1 MFLLLY
7 GRHDCVPPKAGH
19 KNLPACSRLSVSVG
33 LLKKQADDE
42 RGLVEKEGGPLL
54 FTLGSSSQLIPLVAR
69 SLFRSSSLTES
80 LEQARHLHTKLYKVG
95 GHTFSN
101 NAQNEKQRRP
111 DILARLF
118 IDGGVRV
125 CGEGVLR
132 YFWCGFPVIFI
143 LTRGIAVSK
152 H

>member
-33 LLKKQADDE
+33 LLKKQAGDE
-42 RGLVEKEGGPLL
+42 RGLVKKEGGPLL

-80 LEQARHLHTKLYKVG
+80 LEQARHLHTKLYKVR

-101 NAQNEKQRRP
+101 NAQMKNSG
-111 DILARLF
+111 DLILGEVVYR
-118 IDGGVRV
+118 GGRK
-125 CGEGVLR
+125 GLR
-132 YFWCGFPVIFI
+132 
-143 LTRGIAVSK
+143 
-152 H
+152 